1 MPGTKTPRPPDSRP
15 RNDRSALCT
24 SHCPP
29 TFDLTMT
36 HTSGLDTDVTLRDGR
51 VVHVRT
57 VRPADEEEILQ
68 AFGRM
73 SEDARYMRFM
83 CAINALNV
91 ERLRKALSSFPESG
105 AGIVATVPAADGQ
118 DIVASAI
125 YFVGP
130 DPGTCEFAITV
141 GSEFGGVGLARSLM
155 RTLIDLARQ
164 RGLKTMQGFVL
175 AANPRMLSLAT
186 RLGFSVA
193 PDPEDRAVR
202 ICSLDLASVS
212 ESLRPSDKATI
223 DLHNNRFDHEHN
235 HHHHNQRHDSMER
248 TAETKRSP
256 KARASASRMTNLDPN
271 STTQAMKKRMNLL
284 KPPGRALKNAATLCS
299 MTIVIFSRI

>member
-1 MPGTKTPRPPDSRP
+1 M
-15 RNDRSALCT
+15 A
-24 SHCPP
+24 
-29 TFDLTMT
+29 
-36 HTSGLDTDVTLRDGR
+36 HTSFLDTAVTLRDGR

-57 VRPADEEEILQ
+57 VRPVDEEEILQ

-83 CAINALNV
+83 CAINVLNV
-91 ERLRKALSSFPESG
+91 ERLRKALSSFPKSG
-105 AGIVATVPAADGQ
+105 AGIVATVPAADGE

-125 YFVGP
+125 YVVGP

-155 RTLIDLARQ
+155 NTLIDLARQ

-175 AANPRMLSLAT
+175 TANPRMLSLAT

-202 ICSLDLASVS
+202 ICSLDLAIS
-212 ESLRPSDKATI
+212 
-223 DLHNNRFDHEHN
+223 
-235 HHHHNQRHDSMER
+235 
-248 TAETKRSP
+248 
-256 KARASASRMTNLDPN
+256 
-271 STTQAMKKRMNLL
+271 
-284 KPPGRALKNAATLCS
+284 
-299 MTIVIFSRI
+299 